1 MKAGWSNLSLKNKLQ
16 IPLQLILMSVLLVGQ
31 HLAVNWFEERMF
43 EEVQQKTALSAELS
57 FRRMNSLMLNGS
69 ISDPEKRKQV
79 IEEAKQDKHLNIAEL
94 RVMRGKP
101 VQDQFGAGLPSEQPQ
116 DEMDRNALAGSGVQV
131 GAVSQQDGHATLR
144 MVVPFQAVKNFGGIN
159 CLQCHTVPEGAIN
172 GAVSIV
178 SDVTNEYAL
187 VREVNIVLWG
197 AQIFIQLVLFF
208 VVGSVIKHVIQPA
221 KDLQK
226 VMQKIQSTGDLTLR
240 APVSNNDEIGQTSK
254 AFDSLIENL
263 SDTLRRVHA
272 GADDVSSTAAK
283 LAITSAHITQGS
295 LTQSEAAASTAAA
308 VEQMTVS
315 ISSVSDRTEEVRKLS
330 EQSLAHTR
338 AGNESTI
345 EMIREVRSVEKTVQQ
360 IAESVEEFVQSTRT
374 IASMAQQV
382 KDIAD
387 QTNLLALNAA
397 IEAARAG
404 DSGRGFAVVADEVR
418 KLAERTSN
426 STQEIAT
433 MVSAIQSG
441 THDAVASMESGVK
454 RVQHG
459 VALTRE
465 AGETMERIHEGAA
478 RVSQRINEISLALNE
493 QDKASQEIAVN
504 VERIAQRATQNTAVV
519 NEATATAGQLDT
531 LAGQLSAMVTRFR
544 LV

>member
-1 MKAGWSNLSLKNKLQ
+1 MKTWWSNLSLKNKLQ
-16 IPLQLILMSVLLVGQ
+16 IPLQLILMSVLLIGQ
-31 HLAVNWFEERMF
+31 HLAVNWFEDRML
-43 EEVQQKTALSAELS
+43 EEAKQKTTLSAELS

-79 IEEAKQDKHLNIAEL
+79 IEEAKQDKHLNIADL
-94 RVMRGKP
+94 RVVRGKP
-101 VQDQFGAGLPSEQPQ
+101 VQDQFGAGLPGEQPQ
-116 DEMDRNALAGSGVQV
+116 DEMDRSALAGAGVQV
-131 GAVSQQDGHATLR
+131 GEVTHQAGRATLR
-144 MVVPFQAVKNFGGIN
+144 MVVPFQAVKNYGGIN

-178 SDVTNEYAL
+178 SDVSDEYAL
-187 VREVNIVLWG
+187 VSEVNIILWV

-226 VMQKIQSTGDLTLR
+226 TMLKIQSTGDLTLR
-240 APVSNNDEIGQTSK
+240 APVSSNDEIGQTSK
-254 AFDSLIENL
+254 AFDSLIESL

-272 GADDVSSTAAK
+272 GADDVSSTAAR
-283 LAITSAHITQGS
+283 LAETSAHITHGS

-315 ISSVSDRTEEVRKLS
+315 ISSVADRTEEVSKLS

-338 AGNESTI
+338 AGNESAI
-345 EMIREVRSVEKTVQQ
+345 EMIREVRSVEKTVMQ

-404 DSGRGFAVVADEVR
+404 EQGRGFAVVADEVR
-418 KLAERTSN
+418 KLAEKSAD
-426 STQEIAT
+426 SASEIDR
-433 MVSAIQSG
+433 VIG
-441 THDAVASMESGVK
+441 TLSEKSDRAEASIESGLSSLQTTLQHIDQVSSVLEQAGTSVSEASNGVSDIAASVHEQSQASIEVA
-454 RVQHG
+454 RHVEQIAHMAEENHAGIVQT
-459 VALTRE
+459 A
-465 AGETMERIHEGAA
+465 EGIKHLEQLAKDFESA
-478 RVSQRINEISLALNE
+478 VS
-493 QDKASQEIAVN
+493 
-504 VERIAQRATQNTAVV
+504 
-519 NEATATAGQLDT
+519 
-531 LAGQLSAMVTRFR
+531 RFR
-544 LV
+544 V